1 MKQMELELNGMTCG
15 SCEKII
21 VRTIERNGG
30 TVQSVDA
37 TTGKV
42 MFTLD
47 DAVLDTVKQSLLA
60 KGFSERG
67 SATQACRG
75 DPERVWEYLSG
86 TISGTLVVE
95 NKLLNSALVAII
107 IVGALLIIAT
117 QLTTSLAKYYVLLPL
132 FVVASI
138 VAIFSYVHMRLHG
151 NSVSCMNGM
160 MMGMTIG
167 MISGFMV
174 GALIGAT
181 NGMFMGSAT
190 GLAIGVVLGFL
201 IGKKCGIMGAMEGL
215 MAGFMA
221 GPMGAMTSVMLIN
234 DNMVAFLYLAFG
246 LGTIILG
253 GLSYMMHRE
262 AEGISG
268 DVEPDTTTAIMV
280 SVALTAVLI
289 AIATV
294 GPKSVLVYG

>member
-1 MKQMELELNGMTCG
+1 MKQMQLELNGMTCG

-21 VRTIERNGG
+21 ARTIERNGG
-30 TVQSVDA
+30 TVQSMDS

-42 MFTLD
+42 VFTLD
-47 DAVLDTVKQSLLA
+47 ESALDTVKQGLLS
-60 KGFSERG
+60 KGFSEKG
-67 SATQACRG
+67 SAVQACRG
-75 DPERVWEYLSG
+75 DPERVWEYITG
-86 TISGTLVVE
+86 TISGKLVVE

-107 IVGALLIIAT
+107 IIGALLVIAT
-117 QLTTSLAKYYVLLPL
+117 QLTTSLVKYYPLLPL
-132 FVVASI
+132 FVVTSL
-138 VAIFSYVHMRLHG
+138 VSIFSYVHMKLHG

-181 NGMFMGSAT
+181 NGMFMGSAI
-190 GLAIGVVLGFL
+190 GLAVGVVLGFL

-221 GPMGAMTSVMLIN
+221 GPMGAMTSVMLLN
-234 DNMVAFLYLAFG
+234 DNMVAFLYMAFG
-246 LGTIILG
+246 VGATILG

-262 AEGISG
+262 AESIPNG
-268 DVEPDTTTAIMV
+268 VEPDTMTAIMV
-280 SVALTAVLI
+280 SVAMTVVLVAI
-289 AIATV
+289 AIV
-294 GPKSVLVYG
+294 GPKSALVYS